1 MKPGILRNLRF
12 GNLLFYRINGSL
24 LPVSSLSFESQYTVN
39 RCEQRIIA
47 AASNVH
53 AGMNLRSALSVKDV
67 SSFYKLSVGS
77 LRAKS
82 LGLGISAV
90 LRGTNTLFMS
100 KKLKVQL

>member
-1 MKPGILRNLRF
+1 M
-12 GNLLFYRINGSL
+12 

-67 SSFYKLSVGS
+67 SCLYKLSVGS

-82 LGLGISAV
+82 LDSESLPFFVEPTPFYEQKTEGSAV
-90 LRGTNTLFMS
+90 TWVYTSSN
-100 KKLKVQL
+100 